1 MPSEMPTDR
10 PSEPPES
17 GSATGEAVKDMTAPA
32 IVGDVVFGAMGSPVA
47 VCTLGSRSLLQPLA
61 GRPEIAVAGRV
72 FTENIGIERMVQ
84 NIVGLASLRFLL
96 VCGRETDHQVGQTI
110 LALHANGLDAR
121 GRVVGSVA
129 PEPVLPNLTAEQLQ
143 AFQKHVTVVDLIGET
158 DVEVILARAR
168 ECAAAPTGDAVIN
181 EPGAAGPGAS
191 AAERI
196 KATLDPQSAWQ
207 YDPAGYFLILI
218 DRPGRALR
226 AEQYSQQHQL
236 LRVIEGAGAAEIGHT
251 IVRLGLVTLLAH
263 ATYLGRELA
272 RAEAALRLGLD
283 YEQDRP
289 LSGRP
294 ATS

>member
-168 ECAAAPTGDAVIN
+168 E
-181 EPGAAGPGAS
+181 PGAAGPGAS